1 MTNLNEK
8 LGDTA
13 ERIGYILIAFP
24 LIIYWVYWQ
33 LNTSYWFNADPAAV
47 YFLDSLSIFAGK
59 SYTYVDH
66 PGTPVQ
72 LIGSFLLALTYPF
85 LGSHEAFINFHLA
98 RPGAFFLMT
107 NVFLLVM
114 NILCVFIF
122 YKTAVETLKQDRI
135 LGGIAIALLY
145 FALHPYSF
153 PSLTLWSHNSLNFP
167 FGTLWLIWLHMV
179 LRKGQEIP
187 QAKLI
192 LLGLAVG
199 ILSMAQMYFAAWL
212 VSGIVIV
219 FIFSLRLNKSFQNA
233 FTSGMYMLFGGV
245 LGILVMLVPIYKELP
260 RFFAW
265 VTRIIT
271 HQGLYGSGE
280 EGIYSLSF
288 IPLAINFWW
297 DNIRPMIIVLLLT
310 LAVVGGIAYWT
321 NKSGEKIK
329 PGVVAMICGLLFQIG
344 LLLLLMT
351 KAALKLRYSLSVA
364 AILPVL
370 ILLTI
375 HLLETTPWRTLK
387 LKRAFYT
394 IVLVGV
400 VFSLINEIGLQR
412 QRAFVEHD
420 AALAKSQAV
429 TRLAREKNVSEDD
442 IVVVYAYAVPLKC
455 AGLLQASNWIGSFKE
470 EIAEVCPNQYAI
482 WDSNIELNISEYA
495 TDIRDLTWDLVIWP
509 GNGTNLPDY
518 LYSIGAI
525 NIPENWKVRRS
536 SWFFIHPLA
545 NN

>member
-1 MTNLNEK
+1 MTNLIRK
-8 LGDTA
+8 FDGRA
-13 ERIGYILIAFP
+13 ERIGYLIIAIP

-66 PGTPVQ
+66 PGTPIQ

-85 LGSHEAFINFHLA
+85 LGGQESFIDFHLA

-107 NVFLLVM
+107 NLFLLAM
-114 NILCVFIF
+114 NIQCAFIL
-122 YKTAVETLKQDRI
+122 YRTSITTLKQDRI
-135 LGGIAIALLY
+135 LGGTAISLLY
-145 FALHPYSF
+145 FALHPFSF

-167 FGTLWLIWLHMV
+167 FGTLWLIWSYLE
-179 LRKGQEIP
+179 LRKGQEVP
-187 QAKLI
+187 RSKLL
-192 LLGLAVG
+192 LLGLAAG
-199 ILSMAQMYFAAWL
+199 ILSMAQMYFTAWL
-212 VSGIVIV
+212 VSGIFII
-219 FIFSLRLNKSFQNA
+219 FIFSLRLNNSFRHA
-233 FTSGMYMLFGGV
+233 FTSGIYMLAGGV
-245 LGILVMLVPIYKELP
+245 IGILAMLIPIYKEVP
-260 RFFAW
+260 RFLGW
-265 VTRIIT
+265 LTRIIT

-288 IPLAINFWW
+288 IPLAIGFWW
-297 DNIRPMIIVLLLT
+297 ENIRPMIIVLLLT
-310 LAVVGGIAYWT
+310 LAVLGGFAYWK
-321 NKSGEKIK
+321 NKSGEKIS
-329 PGVVAMICGLLFQIG
+329 PSVFAMVCGLVFQIS

-370 ILLTI
+370 ILLTL
-375 HLLETTPWRTLK
+375 HLLETTPWRTIE
-387 LKRAFYT
+387 LKRAFYAS
-394 IVLVGV
+394 VLFGV
-400 VFSLINEIGLQR
+400 AFILISEIGLQK
-412 QRAFVEHD
+412 QRAFVEAD
-420 AALAKSQAV
+420 AAVAKTQAV

-495 TDIRDLTWDLVIWP
+495 TDIRDITWDMVIWP

-525 NIPENWKVRRS
+525 TLPDSWRVRRS
-536 SWFFIHPLA
+536 AWFFIHPVSE
-545 NN
+545 

>member
-1 MTNLNEK
+1 
-8 LGDTA
+8 
-13 ERIGYILIAFP
+13 
-24 LIIYWVYWQ
+24 
-33 LNTSYWFNADPAAV
+33 
-47 YFLDSLSIFAGK
+47 
-59 SYTYVDH
+59 
-66 PGTPVQ
+66 
-72 LIGSFLLALTYPF
+72 
-85 LGSHEAFINFHLA
+85 
-98 RPGAFFLMT
+98 
-107 NVFLLVM
+107 
-114 NILCVFIF
+114 
-122 YKTAVETLKQDRI
+122 
-135 LGGIAIALLY
+135 
-145 FALHPYSF
+145 
-153 PSLTLWSHNSLNFP
+153 
-167 FGTLWLIWLHMV
+167 
-179 LRKGQEIP
+179 
-187 QAKLI
+187 
-192 LLGLAVG
+192 
-199 ILSMAQMYFAAWL
+199 
-212 VSGIVIV
+212 
-219 FIFSLRLNKSFQNA
+219 
-233 FTSGMYMLFGGV
+233 
-245 LGILVMLVPIYKELP
+245 
-260 RFFAW
+260 
-265 VTRIIT
+265 
-271 HQGLYGSGE
+271 
-280 EGIYSLSF
+280 
-288 IPLAINFWW
+288 
-297 DNIRPMIIVLLLT
+297 
-310 LAVVGGIAYWT
+310 
-321 NKSGEKIK
+321 
-329 PGVVAMICGLLFQIG
+329 
-344 LLLLLMT
+344 
-351 KAALKLRYSLSVA
+351 
-364 AILPVL
+364 
-370 ILLTI
+370 LLTI

>member
-1 MTNLNEK
+1 MTKDN
-8 LGDTA
+8 LGDEN
-13 ERIGYILIAFP
+13 ERIGYLFIAIP

-47 YFLDSLSIFAGK
+47 YFLDSLSIFAGR

-66 PGTPVQ
+66 PGTPIQ

-85 LGSHEAFINFHLA
+85 LGGQESFIDFHLA

-107 NVFLLVM
+107 NLFLLGM
-114 NILCVFIF
+114 NFVCASVL
-122 YKTAVETLKQDRI
+122 YKTVINTLKVDRM

-167 FGTLWLIWLHMV
+167 FGTLWLLWLFAE
-179 LRKGQEIP
+179 LRKDQEIP
-187 QAKLI
+187 GSKLM
-192 LLGLAVG
+192 LLGLAAG
-199 ILSMAQMYFAAWL
+199 ILAIAQMYFTAWL
-212 VSGIVIV
+212 VSGILTV
-219 FIFSLRLNKSFQNA
+219 FIFSLRLEGSFRKA
-233 FTSGMYMLFGGV
+233 LSSGMYMLIGGV
-245 LGILVMLVPIYKELP
+245 IGILAMLVPIYKEIP
-260 RFFAW
+260 RFLSW
-265 VTRIIT
+265 LTRIIT

-288 IPLAINFWW
+288 IPIAVGFWW
-297 DNIRPMIIVLLLT
+297 ENIRPMIIVLLLT
-310 LAVVGGIAYWT
+310 LAVLGTFAYW
-321 NKSGEKIK
+321 KSKSSRKIS
-329 PGVVAMICGLLFQIG
+329 PGVFAMVCGLVFQIG

-351 KAALKLRYSLSVA
+351 KAALKLRYSLSIA

-370 ILLTI
+370 ILLTF
-375 HLLETTPWRTLK
+375 HLLEMTPWKSIEWR
-387 LKRAFYT
+387 RAFYAV
-394 IVLVGV
+394 VLFGV
-400 VFSLINEIGLQR
+400 AFMLISEIGIQR
-412 QRAFVEHD
+412 QRAFVEQD
-420 AALAKSQAV
+420 AALAKTQAV

-470 EIAEVCPNQYAI
+470 EIAEVCPNQHAI

-495 TDIRDLTWDLVIWP
+495 TDIRDLTWDMVIWP

-525 NIPENWKVRRS
+525 NMPETWRVRRS
-536 SWFFIHPLA
+536 AWFFIHPVGE
-545 NN
+545 

>member
-1 MTNLNEK
+1 MTNEK
-8 LGDTA
+8 LGDKA
-13 ERIGYILIAFP
+13 ERVGYLIIAIP

-66 PGTPVQ
+66 PGTPIQ

-85 LGSHEAFINFHLA
+85 LGGREAFIDFHLA

-107 NVFLLVM
+107 NMFLLGI
-114 NILCVFIF
+114 NIACALIF
-122 YKTAVETLKQDRI
+122 YRTAIWTLNQDRI
-135 LGGIAIALLY
+135 LGGVAIALAY

-167 FGTLWLIWLHMV
+167 FGTLWLIWLYME
-179 LRKGQEIP
+179 LRRDEEIP
-187 QAKLI
+187 RSQLI
-192 LLGLAVG
+192 PLGVAAG
-199 ILSMAQMYFAAWL
+199 ILSMAQIYFIAWL
-212 VSGIVIV
+212 VSGVFIV
-219 FIFSLRLNKSFQNA
+219 FLFSLKLNQSFQKA
-233 FTSGMYMLFGGV
+233 LTSGIYMLIGGL
-245 LGILVMLVPIYKELP
+245 LGILSMLVPIYKELP

-265 VTRIIT
+265 LTRIIT
-271 HQGLYGSGE
+271 HEGLYGSGE

-288 IPLAINFWW
+288 IPIAINFWW

-310 LAVVGGIAYWT
+310 VAVLGGIAYWK
-321 NKSGEKIK
+321 NKSGGKIS
-329 PGVVAMICGLLFQIG
+329 PGMFAMVCGLLLQIG

-370 ILLTI
+370 ILLTLK
-375 HLLETTPWRTLK
+375 LLETTPWRTVELRR
-387 LKRAFYT
+387 LFYM
-394 IVLVGV
+394 IVVAGV
-400 VFSLINEIGLQR
+400 AYSLISEIGLQR
-412 QRAFVEHD
+412 QRAFVEQD
-420 AALAKSQAV
+420 AALAKTQAV
-429 TRLAREKNVSEDD
+429 TRLAREKNVAEDD

-470 EIAEVCPNQYAI
+470 EIAEVCPNQFAT

-495 TDIRDLTWDLVIWP
+495 TDIRDITWDMVIWP

-525 NIPENWKVRRS
+525 NIPDSWRVRRS
-536 SWFFIHPLA
+536 SWFFIHPRTD
-545 NN
+545 